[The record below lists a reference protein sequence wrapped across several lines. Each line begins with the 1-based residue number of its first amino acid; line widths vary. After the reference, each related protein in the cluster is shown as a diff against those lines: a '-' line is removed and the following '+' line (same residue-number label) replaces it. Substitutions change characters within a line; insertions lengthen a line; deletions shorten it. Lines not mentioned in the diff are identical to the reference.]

1 MIFCGDSCGVSKHWT
16 GLENRIDA
24 PLVMYEAG
32 LEIGSFLDIVCS
44 EAYVY
49 KQTR

>member
-1 MIFCGDSCGVSKHWT
+1 MEFPSIGQGLRIESCRCTV
-16 GLENRIDA
+16 
-24 PLVMYEAG
+24 LVMYEAG